1 MFWFV
6 EIEVDYVYIGFG
18 LIYFIIVIVCNM
30 VDLCISVILDGVI
43 VDNSF
48 LNVGVVIDGIFFE
61 DIEY

>member
-1 MFWFV
+1 
-6 EIEVDYVYIGFG
+6 
-18 LIYFIIVIVCNM
+18 M

-48 LNVGVVIDGIFFE
+48 LNVGVVIDGIFLE